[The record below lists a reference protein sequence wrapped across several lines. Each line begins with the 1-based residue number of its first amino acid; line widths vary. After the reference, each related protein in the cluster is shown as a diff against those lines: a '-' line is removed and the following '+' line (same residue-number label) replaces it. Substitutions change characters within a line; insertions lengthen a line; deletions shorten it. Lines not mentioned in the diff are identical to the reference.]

1 MLFDHGA
8 DALSGVLF
16 GLQIIKVFA
25 IKSEDIC
32 ILMLFFNILYP
43 NFAGLWNQ
51 YSVGYF
57 KLDRINPI
65 DEGLPSFVLLCF
77 GGCFFNYENFNNFHI
92 FAGYNI

>member
-1 MLFDHGA
+1 
-8 DALSGVLF
+8 
-16 GLQIIKVFA
+16 
-25 IKSEDIC
+25 
-32 ILMLFFNILYP
+32 MLFFNILYP

-92 FAGYNI
+92 FASYNIEILSLGAVAILFILLKLNKNIFS